1 MWVAISDTPLSASE
15 GAQRACRG
23 FPAPQGAKG
32 TSRRSSGLSGRFFFI
47 CSTIPVQLLT
57 KRLAAE
63 IRRECETGRK

>member
-57 KRLAAE
+57 NTLLKNPTLDAE
-63 IRRECETGRK
+63 IGT